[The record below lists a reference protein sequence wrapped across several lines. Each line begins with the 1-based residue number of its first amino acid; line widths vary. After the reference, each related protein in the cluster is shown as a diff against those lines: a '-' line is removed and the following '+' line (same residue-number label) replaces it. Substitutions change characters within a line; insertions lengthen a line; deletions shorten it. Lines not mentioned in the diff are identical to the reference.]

1 MAKINLNDLQGM
13 LSKRGREA
21 FHDETLQAEILSL
34 DPKVEGDAFI
44 WDSAQGNPSD
54 EDYTNHKAKY
64 HGRVET
70 IAERNNV
77 AVSVQWTTDG
87 RCVVSLAKPA
97 KGKRK

>member
-1 MAKINLNDLQGM
+1 MAKINLSDLVGE
-13 LSKRGREA
+13 LKGRGRAPYSDPALEQELLA
-21 FHDETLQAEILSL
+21 L
-34 DPKVEGDAFI
+34 DPAIDGDAFV
-44 WDSAQGNPSD
+44 WDIAQGNPND
-54 EDYTNHKAKY
+54 DDYTNHKAKY
-64 HGRVET
+64 RGRVET